1 MPLQTCA
8 KELAAFTAR
17 TATISNHDEQ
27 NLKKSQTMS
36 QYNKLYTKEDSA
48 IVFIDHQPQMLFGVE
63 GINRASLINNVTLI
77 AKAAKEFGVP
87 AVLTAVETE
96 GFSGYV
102 WPQLLDVF
110 PGQEVVERTS
120 MNSWDD
126 PGFRKA
132 IEATGR
138 KNIIMT
144 GLWTEVC
151 ITWPTIEML
160 GAGYNIYVVDD
171 CCGAT
176 SAAAQEA
183 ALSRM
188 VQAGAI
194 RLTTICAILEWQ
206 RDWARKEHYN
216 NLMGLLKQQG
226 GAYGIGVEYAYTMV
240 HHAPQSAQKPQV
252 VSKKAAH

>member
-1 MPLQTCA
+1 MT
-8 KELAAFTAR
+8 
-17 TATISNHDEQ
+17 NYH
-27 NLKKSQTMS
+27 
-36 QYNKLYTKEDSA
+36 KLYTPEDSA
-48 IVFIDHQPQMLFGVE
+48 IVFIDHQPQMLFGVASMD
-63 GINRASLINNVTLI
+63 RAMLINNVTLI
-77 AKAAKEFGVP
+77 AKVAIEYKVP

-96 GFSGYV
+96 SFSGYV

-110 PGQEVVERTS
+110 PGQAVVERTS

-138 KNIIMT
+138 KNILMT

-160 GAGYNIYVVDD
+160 GEGYNIYVVDD

-176 SAAAQEA
+176 SVAAHEA

-188 VQAGAI
+188 VQAGAV
-194 RLTTICAILEWQ
+194 RVTTIAALLEWQ
-206 RDWARKEHYN
+206 RDWKNKEHYN
-216 NLMGLLKQQG
+216 ALMGLLKQQG

-240 HHAPQSAQKPQV
+240 HHAPQSAKNPQV
-252 VSKKAAH
+252 VPSGDGHPKRGVTPVATH